1 MAAAGVAETA
11 RAEELHIEAFRALAR
26 AYAEAA

>member
-11 RAEELHIEAFRALAR
+11 RAEELEVEAFCALAR